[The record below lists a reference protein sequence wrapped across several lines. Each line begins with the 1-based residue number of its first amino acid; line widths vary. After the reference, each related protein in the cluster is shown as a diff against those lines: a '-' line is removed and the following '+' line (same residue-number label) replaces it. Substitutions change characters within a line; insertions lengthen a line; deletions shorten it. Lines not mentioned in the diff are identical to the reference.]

1 MRKATA
7 VASSLFLA
15 LSVQAQNVDMKVV
28 NETIPTYQVG
38 GLRLTLSSS
47 PVGFIRER
55 KATSTRTLF
64 TM

>member
-28 NETIPTYQVG
+28 NETIPTYQV
-38 GLRLTLSSS
+38 
-47 PVGFIRER
+47 
-55 KATSTRTLF
+55 
-64 TM
+64 